1 MIFNFQIDSSVIS
14 QWAAGECDNC
24 TLLEKTCVD
33 VEGQTYKCHYFFN
46 LFEISDLVC
55 GIILLVISLLTLCIS
70 LLIMVKTLNA
80 LLKGNHCTFII
91 IQENLKKLSE
101 QVQF

>member
-91 IQENLKKLSE
+91 ITRELKKT
-101 QVQF
+101 V